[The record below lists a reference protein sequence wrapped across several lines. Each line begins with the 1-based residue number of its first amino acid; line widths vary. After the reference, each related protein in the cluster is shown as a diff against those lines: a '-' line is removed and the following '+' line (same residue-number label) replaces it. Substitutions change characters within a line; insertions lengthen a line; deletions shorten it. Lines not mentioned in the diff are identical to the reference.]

1 MPPSSPSPGYSTQLS
16 FKSFWKFLVKSNFMA
31 IIYFSNAST
40 LSSYTTYAIINCF
53 LENAIYKL
61 SFFALGSLPPH
72 FGLLHRA
79 LNLDM
84 AINWYMSPVR
94 VSYRSSPRNTIYL
107 PSSASEKQHTT
118 QILIECVLHS
128 TEIISF
134 SYLNWTTISLQR
146 GYYICLIAFKC

>member
-1 MPPSSPSPGYSTQLS
+1 M
-16 FKSFWKFLVKSNFMA
+16 FLVKSIFMVMKPL
-31 IIYFSNAST
+31 SNAST
-40 LSSYTTYAIINCF
+40 LSSYTIYSITNCF

-61 SFFALGSLPPH
+61 SFFALGWLPPH
-72 FGLLHRA
+72 FGLFRRA
-79 LNLDM
+79 LHLNM
-84 AINWYMSPVR
+84 AINWYKSPVKFF
-94 VSYRSSPRNTIYL
+94 YSSPPRNTIYL

-134 SYLNWTTISLQR
+134 SYLNWATISLQR

>member
-1 MPPSSPSPGYSTQLS
+1 M
-16 FKSFWKFLVKSNFMA
+16 FLVKSIFMV
-31 IIYFSNAST
+31 IKSFSNAST
-40 LSSYTTYAIINCF
+40 LSSYTIYSIINCF

-61 SFFALGSLPPH
+61 SFFVLGWLPPH
-72 FGLLHRA
+72 FGLLHRTLH
-79 LNLDM
+79 LNM
-84 AINWYMSPVR
+84 AINWYKSPVR
-94 VSYRSSPRNTIYL
+94 LSYSSPPRNTIYL

-134 SYLNWTTISLQR
+134 SHLNWATISLQR